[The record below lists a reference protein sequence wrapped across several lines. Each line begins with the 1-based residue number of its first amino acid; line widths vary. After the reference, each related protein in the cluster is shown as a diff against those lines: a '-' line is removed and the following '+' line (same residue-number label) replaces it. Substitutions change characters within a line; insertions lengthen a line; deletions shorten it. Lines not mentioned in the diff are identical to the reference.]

1 VFVTPTRP
9 KAWATRHPASVI
21 MVTDRTQGAAHGMNF
36 DFDNLLSRQGS
47 VGQSRSSVLNPLQWM
62 TVIIIGGL
70 ASFVF
75 EHAPS
80 WLIIVMAILLCST
93 CALFAAAFVY
103 FMMRE
108 PEALRSED
116 YSLAKH
122 ALDKGL
128 FTGEI
133 VQQILVRE
141 KEIQIGKGIRIKD
154 AKELSEAAD
163 NRSLAGGKESR

>member
-1 VFVTPTRP
+1 
-9 KAWATRHPASVI
+9 
-21 MVTDRTQGAAHGMNF
+21 MNF